1 MNKQADWTCY
11 PEAAGFDILAVH
23 TSGRQI
29 GIEAKMTLNAK
40 VADQILPKDYENF
53 YGRPGPDHRLVIV
66 GKASD
71 ASHGIGRMLGLL
83 GVPVLLPRW
92 MHRGGD
98 KSGWEFDIRCLNNRD
113 WMSFFVNEEYLHLFD
128 WNPAERCRVPM
139 VVGAHQAGVPSP
151 VSLTPWKE
159 AALRVIALMRSQ
171 GHIASKQ
178 IQEFGISPTAWTRPK
193 GNDPAPQRHL
203 ADSVDFS
210 RCEAKRDHQVVE
222 RIQNGRAGR
231 ADRQEPDCFPGQAKG
246 RKEGRRSIHQDRG
259 GSDHCSPLRQP
270 AQVLP
275 NLRSLLRVLL
285 LHGGS
290 AW

>member
-1 MNKQADWTCY
+1 MLERTPIKTEAELCAAFIQSMNKQADWTCY

-29 GIEAKMTLNAK
+29 GVEAKMSLNAK

-66 GKASD
+66 GKASE
-71 ASHGIGRMLGLL
+71 ASHGICRMLGLL
-83 GVPVLLPRW
+83 GVPVVLPRW
-92 MHRGGD
+92 MSRGVD
-98 KSGWEFDIRCLNNRD
+98 KSGWEFDVRCVDNRD

-171 GHIASKQ
+171 GHIAAKQ
-178 IQEFGISPTAWTRPK
+178 IQKLGISPTAWTRPK
-193 GNDPAPQRHL
+193 GTDPGWLDRGPVRGTWIETENMPPFDKQHPEAYAIVVADLAAKAAPQL
-203 ADSVDFS
+203 ELTA
-210 RCEAKRDHQVVE
+210 
-222 RIQNGRAGR
+222 
-231 ADRQEPDCFPGQAKG
+231 
-246 RKEGRRSIHQDRG
+246 
-259 GSDHCSPLRQP
+259 
-270 AQVLP
+270 
-275 NLRSLLRVLL
+275 
-285 LHGGS
+285 
-290 AW
+290 